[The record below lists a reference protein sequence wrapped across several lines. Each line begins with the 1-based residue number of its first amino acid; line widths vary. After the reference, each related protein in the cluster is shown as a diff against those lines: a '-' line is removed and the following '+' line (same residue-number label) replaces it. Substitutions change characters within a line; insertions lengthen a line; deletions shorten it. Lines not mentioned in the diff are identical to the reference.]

1 MLIPMRSLRAG
12 VLALIAAA
20 GVLQGSPAMGSG
32 VIQQVTVKPFPS
44 LPGKPWTFTTYYG
57 VFSAYDGTPVNS
69 SFTHKI
75 NGLKKPEI
83 DPDNN
88 GGHFHYTNRPL
99 SLQNKPLQHDGDR
112 DPDPFGVAG
121 FTSLD
126 PSQRWGKVVHEMPEV
141 SGNIVGEA
149 TVVLPYRWYCVDSCY
164 TSNSW
169 RYEWTYDIGI
179 RELAN
184 LPNIPSEYAK
194 VRTRPDFN
202 HPDSVAFTGTQFA
215 LQMLPLIAQN
225 YFVLSG
231 RLLSVN
237 DMSLIKGGLFDIDIN
252 AQWTTPHSSHR
263 EGKDAD
269 INQDGIGCDQ
279 DRDLRTAVDQLLR
292 KVKTPSGNL
301 RSALL
306 CEPCP
311 GTGTNC
317 RKHID
322 LEFP

>member
-1 MLIPMRSLRAG
+1 MLISVRSLRLGA
-12 VLALIAAA
+12 LALILAI
-20 GVLQGSPAMGSG
+20 GVVQGPLALANG

-69 SFTHKI
+69 TFTHKI
-75 NGLKKPEI
+75 NGMKKPETE
-83 DPDNN
+83 PDNN
-88 GGHFHYTNRPL
+88 GGHFHFANRPL
-99 SLQNKPLQHDGDR
+99 SLQNKPLQHDGDQ

-121 FTSLD
+121 FTSSD
-126 PSQRWGKVVHEMPEV
+126 PSQRYGKVVHEMPEV
-141 SGNIVGEA
+141 SGNLIGEA

-179 RELAN
+179 RNLAS
-184 LPNIPSEYAK
+184 LPDLPSEYSK
-194 VRTRPDFN
+194 LRGGLDT
-202 HPDSVAFTGTQFA
+202 HPHTVGFAGTPFA

-225 YFVLSG
+225 YYVLSG
-231 RLLSVN
+231 RLLSIN
-237 DMSLIKGGLFDIDIN
+237 DMSLIKGGLFDID
-252 AQWTTPHSSHR
+252 AQWTPPHSSHR

-269 INQDGIGCDQ
+269 INREGIVCDQ
-279 DRDLRTAVDQLLR
+279 DRDLRTAVDQLLSQ
-292 KVKTPSGNL
+292 VKTPSGKL

-306 CEPCP
+306 CEPCKD
-311 GTGTNC
+311 GTKC